1 MRREVLTRRRG
12 RNKLWRRDNTAK
24 RQKFC
29 HPGDKEVCGMG
40 TVMTMTQE
48 SGVGD
53 KVRIARKLA
62 GWSQEKLAREA
73 NFSASLVRKV
83 ERGRAPA
90 SPAFVA
96 ACARALRVNLADLL
110 DQPYPRQTRDERQV
124 HAGVPDIRR
133 ELAAYKIEPDDTMN
147 ARPERELAADVAKA
161 SGLRHSVDLGDLGTL
176 LPGLLADLRVAWH
189 SAAGAERERIFGLL
203 AEAFAATGQL
213 VYKLGYIDLSSLCV
227 ERYEWAAA
235 QSGDPLAVLAGDYQ
249 RAGELICTADWSTAL
264 RFLESSRATIES
276 DINGSDPAVLSMWGN
291 LHLKSGLAAAR
302 AGRRDL
308 ADEHLAEAR
317 ETAHRIGGDRDDYRL
332 CFGVTNVD
340 IWSVGLAVEM
350 MDGTEAVKRAEQVH
364 FPTTTPRERVGHHY
378 IDLARGYLL
387 HGDRTKAFASLRKA
401 KQNAATQ
408 TRYHPMVHET
418 IRVLARNDAR
428 SNESV
433 RGFAAWCG
441 IDRA

>member
-1 MRREVLTRRRG
+1 
-12 RNKLWRRDNTAK
+12 
-24 RQKFC
+24 
-29 HPGDKEVCGMG
+29 
-40 TVMTMTQE
+40 MTQE

-147 ARPERELAADVAKA
+147 ARPERELAADIAKA

-418 IRVLARNDAR
+418 IRVLTRNDAR

>member
-1 MRREVLTRRRG
+1 
-12 RNKLWRRDNTAK
+12 
-24 RQKFC
+24 
-29 HPGDKEVCGMG
+29 MG
-40 TVMTMTQE
+40 SVMTMTQE

-110 DQPYPRQTRDERQV
+110 EQPYPRQTRDERQV
-124 HAGVPDIRR
+124 HAGVAGIRR

-147 ARPERELAADVAKA
+147 ARPKRELAADVAKA
-161 SGLRHSVDLGDLGTL
+161 SSLRHSVNLGDLGTL
-176 LPGLLADLRVAWH
+176 LPSLLAELRVAWH
-189 SAAGAERERIFGLL
+189 SATGAERERIFGLL

-276 DINGSDPAVLSMWGN
+276 DISGSDPAVLSMWGN

-332 CFGVTNVD
+332 CFGVTNVG

-350 MDGTEAVKRAEQVH
+350 MDGTEAVKRAERVH
-364 FPTTTPRERVGHHY
+364 FPTTTPRERAGHHY

-387 HGDRTKAFASLRKA
+387 HGDRTKALHSLRKA
-401 KQNAATQ
+401 KEIAATQ

-418 IRVLARNDAR
+418 IRILARDDAR

>member
-1 MRREVLTRRRG
+1 ME
-12 RNKLWRRDNTAK
+12 
-24 RQKFC
+24 C
-29 HPGDKEVCGMG
+29 
-40 TVMTMTQE
+40 VMTMTQE

-53 KVRIARKLA
+53 KVRLARKLA

-96 ACARALRVNLADLL
+96 ACARALRVNPADLL
-110 DQPYPRQTRDERQV
+110 EQPYPRQTRDEQQV
-124 HAGVPDIRR
+124 HAGVAGIRR
-133 ELAAYKIEPDDTMN
+133 ELAAYKIEPDGTMD

-161 SGLRHSVDLGDLGTL
+161 SKLRHSVNLGDLGTL
-176 LPGLLADLRVAWH
+176 LPGLLTDLRVAWH
-189 SAAGAERERIFGLL
+189 CATGAERKRIFGLL
-203 AEAFAATGQL
+203 AETFAATGQL

-235 QSGDPLAVLAGDYQ
+235 QTDDQLAVLAGDYQ

-264 RFLESSRATIES
+264 RFLESSRTAIES
-276 DINGSDPAVLSMWGN
+276 DIGGGDPAVLSMWGN

-302 AGRRDL
+302 AGRRDV
-308 ADEHLAEAR
+308 ADDHLAEAR
-317 ETAHRIGGDRDDYRL
+317 ETADRIGGDRDDYRL

-350 MDGTEAVKRAEQVH
+350 MDGTEAVKRAERVRL
-364 FPTTTPRERVGHHY
+364 PATTPRERAGHHY
-378 IDLARGYLL
+378 IDLARGHLL
-387 HGDRTKAFASLRKA
+387 HGDRTKALNSLRKA
-401 KQNAATQ
+401 KEIAPTQ

-418 IRVLARNDAR
+418 IRVLARDDAR

-441 IDRA
+441 IDRG

>member
-1 MRREVLTRRRG
+1 
-12 RNKLWRRDNTAK
+12 
-24 RQKFC
+24 
-29 HPGDKEVCGMG
+29 MG

-96 ACARALRVNLADLL
+96 ACARARRVNLADLL

>member
-1 MRREVLTRRRG
+1 M
-12 RNKLWRRDNTAK
+12 
-24 RQKFC
+24 
-29 HPGDKEVCGMG
+29 
-40 TVMTMTQE
+40 
-48 SGVGD
+48 
-53 KVRIARKLA
+53 
-62 GWSQEKLAREA
+62 
-73 NFSASLVRKV
+73 
-83 ERGRAPA
+83 
-90 SPAFVA
+90 
-96 ACARALRVNLADLL
+96 NLADLL

-235 QSGDPLAVLAGDYQ
+235 QSGDPLAVLAGDSQ

>member
-1 MRREVLTRRRG
+1 
-12 RNKLWRRDNTAK
+12 
-24 RQKFC
+24 
-29 HPGDKEVCGMG
+29 MG
-40 TVMTMTQE
+40 SVMTMTQE
-48 SGVGD
+48 FGVGE
-53 KVRIARKLA
+53 KVRVARKLA
-62 GWSQEKLAREA
+62 GWSQEKLAQEA

-96 ACARALRVNLADLL
+96 ACARALRLNLADLL
-110 DQPYPRQTRDERQV
+110 EQPYPRQTRDEQRV
-124 HAGVPDIRR
+124 HAGVPEIRR
-133 ELAAYKIEPDDTMN
+133 ELAAYNIESDGTMN
-147 ARPERELAADVAKA
+147 ARPEHQLAADVAKA
-161 SGLRHSVDLGDLGTL
+161 SKLRHSVNLGDLGTV

-189 SAAGAERERIFGLL
+189 SATGPKRERIFGLL
-203 AEAFAATGQL
+203 AEAFAATGQV

-227 ERYEWAAA
+227 DRYEWAAA
-235 QSGDPLAVLAGDYQ
+235 QSGDPLAVLVGDYQ
-249 RAGELICTADWSTAL
+249 RAGELIGAADWSTAL
-264 RFLESSRATIES
+264 RFLEASRATIES
-276 DINGSDPAVLSMWGN
+276 DIGGNDPAVLSMWGN

-302 AGRRDL
+302 AGRRDI
-308 ADEHLAEAR
+308 ADGHLAEAR
-317 ETAHRIGGDRDDYRL
+317 ETAQRIGTDRDDYRL

-350 MDGTEAVKRAEQVH
+350 MDGTEAVKRAQHVH
-364 FPTTTPRERVGHHY
+364 LPATTQRERAGHHY

-387 HGDRTKAFASLRKA
+387 HGDRTKALASLVKA
-401 KQNAATQ
+401 KEIAPTQ

-418 IRVLARNDAR
+418 IRVLARDDAR